1 MRLRILILAVIT
13 LPLIAEALVAGRT
26 PAHSET
32 ITGRIV
38 AYRPLDR
45 IIQMASFVPNRE
57 LFLFEVQASNP
68 RTKPYIVKINYSH
81 FGFTDIT
88 NEMLDNS
95 TLLKLNVRRDQSCNE
110 TYSHSV
116 STAPEYRDKESGAL
130 TFKGIEFVTGSS
142 RIALAPETKLP
153 CYSLE
158 KSDFEVI
165 PYSGA
170 HH

>member
-1 MRLRILILAVIT
+1 MRLRILIPAVIT
-13 LPLIAEALVAGRT
+13 LPLVAEALVAART
-26 PAHSET
+26 PSHKET

-45 IIQMASFVPNRE
+45 VIQAASFILNRE
-57 LFLFEVQASNP
+57 VFLFEIQPSKRREKP
-68 RTKPYIVKINYSH
+68 RIVKIEYVH
-81 FGFTDIT
+81 FGFTDIA

-95 TLLKLNVRRDQSCNE
+95 TVLKLKVRRDQSCDE
-110 TYSHSV
+110 TYSHFV

-130 TFKGIEFVTGSS
+130 TFKGVEFVKGSS

-165 PYSGA
+165 PETVR

>member
-1 MRLRILILAVIT
+1 M
-13 LPLIAEALVAGRT
+13 
-26 PAHSET
+26 S
-32 ITGRIV
+32 
-38 AYRPLDR
+38 
-45 IIQMASFVPNRE
+45 SFVPNRE
-57 LFLFEVQASNP
+57 LFLFEVQAAN
-68 RTKPYIVKINYSH
+68 RKQKQRIVKINYSH

-95 TLLKLNVRRDQSCNE
+95 TLLELKVRRDQSCNE
-110 TYSHSV
+110 TYSHFV

-130 TFKGIEFVTGSS
+130 TFKGIEFVKGSS

-158 KSDFEVI
+158 KSDFEAI
-165 PYSGA
+165 PESGS